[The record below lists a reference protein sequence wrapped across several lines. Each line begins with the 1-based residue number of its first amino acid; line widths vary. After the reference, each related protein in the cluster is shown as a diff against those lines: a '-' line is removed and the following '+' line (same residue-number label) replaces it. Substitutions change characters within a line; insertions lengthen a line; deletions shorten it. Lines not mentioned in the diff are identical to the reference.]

1 MLGVA
6 YMCQSQLLLEET
18 MNSQNT
24 DLLCWGHLNS
34 VVFNFPATAF
44 VAGTSVSPNH
54 KSQQQPSFSIPA
66 LLVQLLI
73 CCGSGQTC
81 LYRAIIA
88 SSTKPK
94 KNQPCTFSP
103 TQVTASCA
111 ALLLLH
117 ARGLF
122 KRTSASQSLHK
133 KNLPYLGSPKHVQ
146 HVPSCSEFVGH
157 GHCQGRQHSCW
168 LCVLSQQAKSLSTVC
183 PPGGYPTITVLTA
196 RFPQQPLHS
205 LGDVHHS
212 AFTTHSS

>member
-1 MLGVA
+1 MWQA
-6 YMCQSQLLLEET
+6 
-18 MNSQNT
+18 
-24 DLLCWGHLNS
+24 HL
-34 VVFNFPATAF
+34 FPQIK
-44 VAGTSVSPNH
+44 

-94 KNQPCTFSP
+94 KNQPCTLSP

-111 ALLLLH
+111 VLLLLH
-117 ARGLF
+117 ARELF
-122 KRTSASQSLHK
+122 KRTSASQSLYK

-157 GHCQGRQHSCW
+157 SHCKGRQHRCCLS
-168 LCVLSQQAKSLSTVC
+168 VLSQQAKSLRSMC

-196 RFPQQPLHS
+196 WFPQQSLHS